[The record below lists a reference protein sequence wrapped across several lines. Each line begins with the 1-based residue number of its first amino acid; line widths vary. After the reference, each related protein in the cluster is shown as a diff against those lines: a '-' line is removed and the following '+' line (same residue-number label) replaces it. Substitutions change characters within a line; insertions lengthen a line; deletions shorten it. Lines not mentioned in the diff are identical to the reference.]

1 MATRRYFDI
10 PDSYDRG
17 RRPDDRRTKLLPVSG
32 FLAIAL
38 VITMRVIYGFRV
50 CPVLPVGDAGE
61 LATAAYTGGVAHP
74 PGYPLFTILGRIYSH
89 FLFHSPDRTFPY
101 EIFDVAFRMNVL
113 SMWLGIL
120 TVLVLYFILAR
131 ALKNPIVAFIGAFI
145 FGTGSTF
152 MSQCLVGEVY
162 TLNALITALIIY
174 VLLLID
180 DKPTSWRMIIL
191 ALLFGL
197 GIANHTSILLLLL
210 PVLFF
215 LAITFKAKRIFV
227 RRNMLIGMAIF
238 FILGLLPYLYLPSA
252 SAKDPYL
259 DWGNPESFVNF
270 CKVVT
275 RSDYRDIKNSTQ
287 GTAELSGFRGIAGA
301 FRSWQRGSYG
311 NFFII
316 IGSIGLLICIFK
328 AKRFGLLLGLLYFF
342 TTVPYFIYF
351 WNIAKTDL
359 FYMEVYYI
367 PAHLVFA
374 IFITYTFAWAF
385 EKIPRISKVP
395 IHRFAISLLI
405 LIAVIVLT
413 GRFYSSH
420 GAKVSMKEHT
430 IGSRYSCDALNLL
443 PQNAILIADGDE
455 VFLFWY
461 LQQVADLRRDVV
473 VLEANALTLTE
484 SWWWNSIKR
493 EYPDL
498 NVPELSEP
506 GEPIASNQFFGLLW
520 KLNPNRKIFL
530 TSYYQEFLPTPEGTS
545 IVPDGVLFAFDSTSA
560 FKDGIPVTPLAD
572 NLFEGKNDFATE
584 NLDTYERQ
592 ILDKYIYAYYNY
604 GNYFTK
610 IHQNKLARE
619 ALTRSFL
626 LDPGFSPQGSHL
638 PTAGI
643 LAKEYLREED
653 WVSAHEV
660 LSKLI
665 KRGGADSVWYYLDAY
680 SLIKLAKYGDA
691 RIVVLDGLKKDKNNQ
706 FLQSLLQYLSNPVED
721 LALPDNLPSDDMG
734 DQ

>member
-1 MATRRYFDI
+1 MTSRRYFDI
-10 PDSYDRG
+10 PDSYDR
-17 RRPDDRRTKLLPVSG
+17 DRKSDSQRIRLIPGTGL
-32 FLAIAL
+32 LAIAL
-38 VITMRVIYGFRV
+38 TITMYVVYRFRV
-50 CPVLPVGDAGE
+50 CPVLPVGDSGE

-74 PGYPLFTILGRIYSH
+74 PGYPLFTILGRIFSH
-89 FLFHSPDRTFPY
+89 FTFQSPDRSFP
-101 EIFDVAFRMNVL
+101 EGVFDVAFRMNSL

-120 TVLVLYFILAR
+120 TVLVLYLILAR
-131 ALKNPIVAFIGAFI
+131 ALKNPIAAFIGAFI
-145 FGTGSTF
+145 FGTGATF
-152 MSQCLVGEVY
+152 LSQCLVGEVY

-174 VLLLID
+174 VLLLINE
-180 DKPTSWRMIIL
+180 KPTSWRMIIL

-197 GIANHTSILLLLL
+197 GISNHTSILFLLL
-210 PVLFF
+210 PILFF

-259 DWGNPESFVNF
+259 DWGNPESFVSF
-270 CKVVT
+270 CKVVS
-275 RSDYRDIKNSTQ
+275 RAEYRDIKNSIPWTD
-287 GTAELSGFRGIAGA
+287 ESLGFRGIASA

-316 IGSIGLLICIFK
+316 LGSIGLLICIFK
-328 AKRFGLLLGLLYFF
+328 AKRFGLLLGLFYFF
-342 TTVPYFIYF
+342 TTVPYFMYF
-351 WNIAKTDL
+351 GNITKSDL
-359 FYMEVYYI
+359 FFMEVYYI

-385 EKIPRISKVP
+385 EKIPRISKLAV
-395 IHRFAISLLI
+395 HRFGISLLI
-405 LIAVIVLT
+405 LIALVVLT

-430 IGSRYSCDALNLL
+430 IGSRYSYDVLTLL
-443 PQNAILIADGDE
+443 PQNAVLITGEDE

-473 VLEANALTLTE
+473 VLEAMALTLTD

-498 NVPELSEP
+498 SVPELSEP
-506 GEPIASNQFFGLLW
+506 GEPIASNQFLGLLR
-520 KLNPNRKIFL
+520 KLNPNRKIYL

-545 IVPDGVLFAFDSTSA
+545 IMPDGVLFAFDSAST
-560 FKDGIPVTPLAD
+560 FKGGIPMTPLGD

-584 NLDTYERQ
+584 NLDPYERL
-592 ILDKYIYAYYNY
+592 ILDKYISAYYNY
-604 GNYFTK
+604 GNYFTT
-610 IHQNKLARE
+610 INQSKLARE

-626 LDPGFSPQGSHL
+626 LDPGFNPQGSHL

-643 LAKEYLREED
+643 LAKAYLQEQD

-665 KRGGADSVWYYLDAY
+665 QRGGADSVWYYLDAF
-680 SLIKLAKYGDA
+680 SLIKLSKYGDA
-691 RIVVLDGLKKDKNNQ
+691 RIVVLEGLKKDKTNQ
-706 FLQSLLQYLSNPVED
+706 FLQYLLQYLTNPAED
-721 LALPDNLPSDDMG
+721 ISIPDNILQDDAEN
-734 DQ
+734 